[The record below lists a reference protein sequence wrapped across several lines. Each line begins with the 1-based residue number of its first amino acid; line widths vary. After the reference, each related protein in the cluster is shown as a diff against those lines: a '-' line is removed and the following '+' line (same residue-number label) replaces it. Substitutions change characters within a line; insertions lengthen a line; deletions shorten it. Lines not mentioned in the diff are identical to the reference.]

1 MLSDGIEFQCT
12 WEFPTLSLRETK
24 SSGSELRF
32 LATSGVGKWVVCL
45 LEKGRGG
52 PGGLAWCFD
61 PWVFHTGGS
70 WGGSNLREGS
80 WSFRCWKT
88 RHPATAVCWI
98 FFRFAFL
105 AQLWW
110 PFFDS
115 QLCAGTTFLWQWWG
129 VCFGCVSLCIMAWK
143 IQPASETSGKLGVF
157 SSFWTQCLL
166 E

>member
-80 WSFRCWKT
+80 WSFRCWKLVIQQPLFVGFFSVRVFGPT
-88 RHPATAVCWI
+88 LVTFFWLPALRRNHISLTMM
-98 FFRFAFL
+98 RSL
-105 AQLWW
+105 LWVRLTMHHGVKNSA
-110 PFFDS
+110 S
-115 QLCAGTTFLWQWWG
+115 QWNQWKTWG
-129 VCFGCVSLCIMAWK
+129 F
-143 IQPASETSGKLGVF
+143 
-157 SSFWTQCLL
+157 
-166 E
+166 